1 MCSCG
6 NVLNKIVPP
15 DQHLKRNKLFLHA
28 FEICTSSTWTMS
40 NTSLPQRNNVDSGWS
55 LLQYYYC
62 KKTGAKEHLLSSKP
76 VPEDSHFD
84 FHCKRFCII
93 LGTHYRGNKNI
104 LLIRSTHSQI
114 FFNTQLKSNFISP
127 RGHVISSII

>member
-1 MCSCG
+1 MCSCV

-93 LGTHYRGNKNI
+93 LGT
-104 LLIRSTHSQI
+104 LLR
-114 FFNTQLKSNFISP
+114 
-127 RGHVISSII
+127 